1 MQSIQV
7 LSDTFAALGDAT
19 RLAILSRLASEG
31 DMTVREI
38 ARPFAMSLPA
48 VSQHLKVLERAG
60 LIARGRDGQKRPCRL
75 NAERLTETA
84 RFRPSRKVKTMSH
97 DPRTT
102 WALEREIVLS
112 RVIAAPR
119 SRVFQAFTDPSQIT
133 RWFGPEGFT
142 TQTLEIDIREGGR
155 WRFVYTGPDGTR
167 YENRMV
173 FLRVDAPRL
182 LEIEHGSD
190 VDDDPARF
198 HVTITFDEQSDGKC
212 VLTMRQLHPTKEQ
225 RDATIGFGAVE
236 LGYQTLDKL
245 AWHLAVGDLA
255 R

>member
-1 MQSIQV
+1 
-7 LSDTFAALGDAT
+7 
-19 RLAILSRLASEG
+19 
-31 DMTVREI
+31 MTVREI

-142 TQTLEIDIREGGR
+142 TQTLEIDIREGGA
-155 WRFVYTGPDGTR
+155 G
-167 YENRMV
+167 
-173 FLRVDAPRL
+173 
-182 LEIEHGSD
+182 GSST
-190 VDDDPARF
+190 PARTAPATRTAWCF
-198 HVTITFDEQSDGKC
+198 CAWT
-212 VLTMRQLHPTKEQ
+212 RQGCWRSST
-225 RDATIGFGAVE
+225 
-236 LGYQTLDKL
+236 
-245 AWHLAVGDLA
+245 A